1 MKSREQIL
9 RHAKDIVNHSDP
21 SGTSPHRYSNVKSNS
36 IKSTIMSNKKV
47 ILGVAAG
54 VAALAVTA
62 VILKR
67 KGYFDGLGEKAE
79 ELGSELKNKYRNAK
93 DGARKKIDEIVNK
106 SNEIA
111 DRAATEVKSATA

>member
-1 MKSREQIL
+1 
-9 RHAKDIVNHSDP
+9 
-21 SGTSPHRYSNVKSNS
+21 
-36 IKSTIMSNKKV
+36 MSNKKV

-62 VILKR
+62 IILKR

-79 ELGSELKNKYRNAK
+79 ELGSEIKDKYRNAK
-93 DGARKKIDEIVNK
+93 DGARKKIDEIMHK